1 MTQQPD
7 HNVEIATWAVGD
19 RPLRD
24 ATDGTGFAGP
34 GLVAA
39 IGNFDGV
46 HKGHQQVIAAAGS
59 AAHAAGQLPAVVTF
73 DPHPREFFRHDE
85 TPFRLTDRQEK
96 DRLLT
101 AILGPMGPARIIH
114 VAFDERLRRTEAH
127 EFVTSILHDL
137 GVRQLL
143 AGRDFAFGKDRSG
156 DIDTINKVGAAVGIT
171 ASPVSLLTDENS
183 AVISSSRVRAALQ
196 AGTPDAAAA
205 MLGRDW
211 AVTGT
216 VIRGDA
222 RGRTIGFPTAN
233 IALGGLQHP
242 AFGVYAVEIDCD
254 EGAAAPRPLGVGVAN
269 IGIRPTVA
277 DRGVLCEAHLFDQQ
291 IDLYDKRLM
300 VRLKAFL
307 RPERKFAAIEDL
319 IQQIEIDAAA
329 ARAML
334 PKQAAGQ
341 S

>member
-1 MTQQPD
+1 MTQQLD
-7 HNVEIATWAVGD
+7 HIVEIATWAVGD

-24 ATDGTGFAGP
+24 AADGTGFAGP

-59 AAHAAGQLPAVVTF
+59 AAHAAGLLPAVITF
-73 DPHPREFFRHDE
+73 DPHPREFFRYDE

-101 AILGPMGPARIIH
+101 TIFASMGPARVIH
-114 VAFDERLRRTEAH
+114 VVFDELLRRTEAD
-127 EFVTSILHDL
+127 EFVTGILDCL
-137 GVRQLL
+137 GVRQII

-156 DIDTINKVGAAVGIT
+156 DLDRINRVGASVGII
-171 ASPVSLLTDENS
+171 ASPVPLLKDENS
-183 AVISSSRVRAALQ
+183 AVVSSSRVRAALQ

-222 RGRTIGFPTAN
+222 RGRKIGFPTAN

-254 EGAAAPRPLGVGVAN
+254 EGGAVPRPLGVGVAN

-319 IQQIEIDAAA
+319 IKQIEIDVAA

-334 PKQAAGQ
+334 PKQAAAQ

>member
-1 MTQQPD
+1 MTQQLD
-7 HNVEIATWAVGD
+7 HIVEIATWAVGD
-19 RPLRD
+19 RSLRD
-24 ATDGTGFAGP
+24 TADGTGFAGP

-46 HKGHQQVIAAAGS
+46 HKGHRQVIAAAGS
-59 AAHAAGQLPAVVTF
+59 AANAAGLLPAVITF
-73 DPHPREFFRHDE
+73 DPHPREFFRYDE
-85 TPFRLTDRQEK
+85 TPFRLTDRREK

-101 AILGPMGPARIIH
+101 TIFASMGPARVIH
-114 VAFDERLRRTEAH
+114 VVFDELLRRTEAD
-127 EFVTSILHDL
+127 EFVTGILDCL
-137 GVRQLL
+137 GVRQII

-156 DIDTINKVGAAVGIT
+156 DLGGINKVGASVGIT
-171 ASPVSLLTDENS
+171 ASPVPLLTDENG
-183 AVISSSRVRAALQ
+183 AVVSSSRVRAALQ

-222 RGRTIGFPTAN
+222 RGRKIGFPTAN

-254 EGAAAPRPLGVGVAN
+254 EGGAAPRPLGVGVAN
-269 IGIRPTVA
+269 IGVRPTVA

-319 IQQIEIDAAA
+319 IKQIEIDAAA

-334 PKQAAGQ
+334 PKQAAAQ